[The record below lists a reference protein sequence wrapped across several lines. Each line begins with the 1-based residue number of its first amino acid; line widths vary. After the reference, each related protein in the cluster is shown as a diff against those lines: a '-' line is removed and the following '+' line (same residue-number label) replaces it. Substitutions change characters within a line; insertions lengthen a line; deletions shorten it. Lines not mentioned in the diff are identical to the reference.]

1 MAGTDKAT
9 LRVGIAGATGALGG
23 EIMRVLD
30 KAPWRPKNV
39 VPMASARTHV
49 PAVEYGDS
57 RVTVEDLAFEEIGE
71 LDGLIVAL
79 PAAVARPVVE
89 RAVADG
95 VPVVD
100 CAGSVPGLPLVIP
113 WVNPEV
119 LADRPAAVAV
129 PTAAVVLLASALGPL
144 RRAGIEGDVD
154 ATILVPASV
163 EGRAGIDELSKQ
175 VVTLFN
181 AGTPPRKVFEG
192 GLAFDL
198 HPQIGATDE
207 SGWTARERETAD
219 QVRAITGWAGEL
231 RVTLVLTPL
240 FSGMSATVS
249 IRTNRRVLPDLA
261 IRILDD
267 GGVRVGDAKVPPR
280 PRRVEGKA
288 FVHAGRVRTGPN
300 GEGLHLWLTMDN
312 LRTCAAA
319 AVGAAG
325 ALIRR

>member
-1 MAGTDKAT
+1 MAETDKAT
-9 LRVGIAGATGALGG
+9 LRVGVAGATGALGG

-30 KAPWRPKNV
+30 KAPWRPKTV
-39 VPMASARTHV
+39 VPMASARTHI
-49 PAVEYGDS
+49 PAVEYGDV
-57 RVTVEDLAFEEIGE
+57 RVTVEDLEFEEIGE
-71 LDGLIVAL
+71 LDGLIIAL
-79 PAAVARPVVE
+79 PAATARAVVE

-100 CAGSVPGLPLVIP
+100 CASSVPGLPLVIP

-129 PTAAVVLLASALGPL
+129 PSAAVVLLASALGPL
-144 RRAGIEGDVD
+144 RRAGIDGDVD
-154 ATILVPASV
+154 ATVLLPASI

-198 HPQIGATDE
+198 IPQLGPTDE
-207 SGWTARERETAD
+207 SGWTERERQASE
-219 QVRAITGWAGEL
+219 QIRAITGWTGEI
-231 RVTLVLTPL
+231 RVTLVLIPL

-249 IRTNRRVLPDLA
+249 IRTSRKILPDLA

-288 FVHAGRVRTGPN
+288 FVHVGRVRTGAN
-300 GEGLHLWLTMDN
+300 GDGLHLWLTMDN

-325 ALIRR
+325 ALVRR